1 MRWGEPQEIIG
12 LCKTLDYRISA
23 VFNQN
28 IQKLNPTFY
37 IGGGKAEELA
47 EYISEHD
54 QLQLAVFDCPL
65 KPNQMFNLENRLGVR
80 VIDRS
85 TLILMIF
92 LHHARTKEAKLQVEY
107 AILNHQLPYVTELI
121 RRTKKG
127 EHPGYM
133 AGGEYKVD
141 EYFRLTKTRVKSI
154 QAELRKMAVSRM
166 QRRKNRRKRGFCL
179 VSLAGYTNAGKS
191 SLLKTLT
198 KAQVLVNESM
208 FSTVSPKTRKFRRSN
223 ILFTDTVGFIRNIP
237 TQLIEAFK
245 STLEEIVDADHIM
258 LVVDISEDPELVKD
272 KLITCFNIIDQL
284 VTERYIP
291 ANKNTQ
297 NRSDITKRP
306 EFHIIF
312 NKCDLEENYQ
322 AKIEDITTELQ
333 EDLSTYSLS
342 STFPISCK
350 TKIGL
355 DDLMNELNFLNQVE

>member
-1 MRWGEPQEIIG
+1 LEEPQEIIG

-28 IQKLNPTFY
+28 VQKLNPTFY
-37 IGGGKAEELA
+37 IGRGKVEELA
-47 EYISEHD
+47 EYISERN
-54 QLQLAVFDCPL
+54 QLEFAVFDCPL

-154 QAELRKMAVSRM
+154 QAELRKMAISRL

-179 VSLAGYTNAGKS
+179 VSFAGYTNAGKS

-198 KAQVLVNESM
+198 KAKVLVDETM
-208 FSTVSPKTRKFRRSN
+208 FSTVSPRTRKFRRSN

-272 KLITCFNIIDQL
+272 KLITCMNIIAQL
-284 VTERYIP
+284 VTESYIP
-291 ANKNTQ
+291 PNTNTQ
-297 NRSDITKRP
+297 NSSEIKKRP
-306 EFHIIF
+306 EFHVIF
-312 NKCDLEENYQ
+312 NKCDLDKNYQ
-322 AKIEDITTELQ
+322 LKLETIKIDLQ
-333 EDLSTYSLS
+333 ENLSIHSIS
-342 STFPISCK
+342 STFPISCE
-350 TKIGL
+350 TRLGIDNL
-355 DDLMNELNFLNQVE
+355 INELSSLGQVD